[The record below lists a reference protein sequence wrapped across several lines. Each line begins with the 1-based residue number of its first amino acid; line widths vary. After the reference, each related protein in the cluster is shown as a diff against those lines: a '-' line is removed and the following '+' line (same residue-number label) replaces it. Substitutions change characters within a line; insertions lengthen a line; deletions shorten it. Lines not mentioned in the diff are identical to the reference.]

1 MPRLS
6 VLIPAY
12 NVGRTVVAAVRSTL
26 RDLPPD
32 AEVVVLDD
40 GSDDGTAARVA
51 AIPDFRVRVI
61 SRPNAGVAATLNEL
75 IEVTDS
81 ELIARMDADD
91 VVLPGRFGAQLRAL
105 DRDSDAV
112 FTTVLTFGSGAPG
125 LPRPTGIAPAD
136 FGMHLLL
143 TNPVSHPTLLARRAA
158 VIRAGGYRDLP
169 AEDYDLWIRMATGG
183 ARLRRI
189 GYPGLAYRLH
199 SEQVTASMTW
209 RRASWAN
216 AEQAVAFSRLAEQ
229 LIGTPAT
236 RITALSVD
244 RALSPEEK
252 MWRFDEFSEGFR
264 RALQRHLPGARRS
277 LNRRLAER
285 RSWLLHQVTAA
296 AL

>member
-12 NVGRTVVAAVRSTL
+12 NAESTVVAAVRSTL
-26 RDLPPD
+26 RDLPRD

-51 AIPDFRVRVI
+51 AIPDARVRII
-61 SRPNAGVAATLNEL
+61 SQPNAGVAATLNEL
-75 IEVTDS
+75 LAVTDS
-81 ELIARMDADD
+81 ELVARMDADD

-112 FTTVLTFGSGAPG
+112 FTTVLTFGSGVPG
-125 LPRPTGIAPAD
+125 LPRPTGIAPSD

-158 VIRAGGYRDLP
+158 VIRVGGYRDLP
-169 AEDYDLWIRMATGG
+169 AEDYDLWIRMATEG

-199 SEQVTASMTW
+199 AEQVTASKTW
-209 RRASWAN
+209 RRASWGN
-216 AEQAVAFSRLAEQ
+216 TEQAVAFSRLAEQ
-229 LIGTPAT
+229 LLGTPAM

-244 RALSPEEK
+244 HNLSPEEK
-252 MWRFDEFSEGFR
+252 IWRFDEFSEGFR

-285 RSWLLHQVTAA
+285 RSWLLQELTAA
-296 AL
+296 A